1 MRDLEPL
8 FTREEVEAMFAK
20 VLTTPWG
27 RTVDA
32 AALGQI
38 VNTYKSM
45 GIRTGGIQVDAVG
58 WDFVKKLNKR
68 FEIRCDEETTYN
80 KLLTLGTSL
89 LELQKIRY

>member
-1 MRDLEPL
+1 MMRDLEPL

-38 VNTYKSM
+38 INTYKSM
-45 GIRTGGIQVDAVG
+45 GMRTERIQIDAVG
-58 WDFVKKLNKR
+58 WDFVSRGDNL
-68 FEIRCDEETTYN
+68 
-80 KLLTLGTSL
+80 
-89 LELQKIRY
+89 